1 LSVNYKSALIY
12 GYDVSEI
19 EVSIEQYEVL
29 EDHGFNMITNYDGKL
44 LHIGVNISSVDED
57 DVSKMINL
65 EENYK
70 TIKQRFK
77 GLVYSLSTSYKEL
90 LVPVAPTI
98 GVYHICYAC

>member
-44 LHIGVNISSVDED
+44 LYIGVNISSVDED
-57 DVSKMINL
+57 EISKMINL

-70 TIKQRFK
+70 IIKQRLK

-90 LVPVAPTI
+90 LVPVVSTV
-98 GVYHICYAC
+98 GVYHVCYAY